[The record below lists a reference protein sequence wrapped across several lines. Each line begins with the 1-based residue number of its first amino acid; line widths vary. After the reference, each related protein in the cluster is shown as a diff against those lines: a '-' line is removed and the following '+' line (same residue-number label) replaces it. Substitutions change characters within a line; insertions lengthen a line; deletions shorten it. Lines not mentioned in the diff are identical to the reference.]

1 MNLLTVPNTEN
12 LFLEIQFMSRK
23 IYAFLIKSMFVCYV
37 KNILKLL
44 SHTNLFSRIR
54 IWMWVSWSQEIK
66 FDSNKKKGRIT
77 NKISDG
83 KKRVGEGVF
92 WVFFPLSQ
100 KNEATALWKVPKSS
114 SHVLFCTT
122 FSLRWSFSF
131 VAPWRLKTAVL
142 IKIFRLT
149 EIQAFL

>member
-54 IWMWVSWSQEIK
+54 I
-66 FDSNKKKGRIT
+66 
-77 NKISDG
+77 
-83 KKRVGEGVF
+83 
-92 WVFFPLSQ
+92 
-100 KNEATALWKVPKSS
+100 
-114 SHVLFCTT
+114 
-122 FSLRWSFSF
+122 
-131 VAPWRLKTAVL
+131 
-142 IKIFRLT
+142 
-149 EIQAFL
+149 